1 MRSSRIAGPVA
12 VVLAFAVAALLALL
26 ALDVMR
32 SRQAL
37 ERGDARFGG
46 RAGTEGMWMADT
58 VLPAGASRALLDVS
72 DDIEFRAAV
81 QRFRLARPREAVTQF
96 SQVAVRSGAER
107 VLARAA
113 RREADRGRDSVFANL
128 RGVLAL
134 EESKLGVGSTPP
146 LRRAA
151 GHFRRAVELDPAND
165 DARYNL
171 ELALR
176 LLSGAAA
183 TSAGSG
189 QRAAT
194 PASGAGAASTGGG
207 Y

>member
-1 MRSSRIAGPVA
+1 MKASRVAGPLA
-12 VVLAFAVAALLALL
+12 VVLAFAVAVLLAVV
-26 ALDVMR
+26 ASDVMR
-32 SRQAL
+32 TQQAL
-37 ERGDARFGG
+37 QSGDARFGG
-46 RAGTEGMWMADT
+46 VAGTKGMWKADT
-58 VLPAGASRALLDVS
+58 VLPAGVSRALLDVE
-72 DDIEFRAAV
+72 DDLEFRAAV
-81 QRFRLARPREAVTQF
+81 QRFRFSQPRREVTQF
-96 SQVAVRSGAER
+96 SQLAVRSGAER
-107 VLARAA
+107 VLAQAA
-113 RREADRGRDSVFANL
+113 LDADSRRGSLLANL

-134 EESKLGVGSTPP
+134 EEARLGVGSTPP

-151 GHFRRAVELDPAND
+151 GQFRRALELDSSND

>member
-1 MRSSRIAGPVA
+1 MKTSRISGAVA

-26 ALDVMR
+26 AADVVR
-32 SRQAL
+32 SQRTL
-37 ERGDARFGG
+37 ERGDARF
-46 RAGTEGMWMADT
+46 AGAPGVKGMWEADT
-58 VLPAGASRALLDVS
+58 LLPDGVSRAVLDVE
-72 DDIEFRAAV
+72 DDIEFRTAV
-81 QRFRLARPREAVTQF
+81 QRFRLSRPREEVTHF
-96 SQVAVRSGAER
+96 SQLAVRSGAER
-107 VLARAA
+107 ALARAA
-113 RREADRGRDSVFANL
+113 QDADRPRGSVLANL

-134 EESKLGVGSTPP
+134 EEARLGSGSGPP

-151 GHFRRAVELDPAND
+151 SHFRRAVELDASND
-165 DARYNL
+165 DARFNL

-176 LLSGAAA
+176 LLSSTAS

-189 QRAAT
+189 ERAAT

>member
-1 MRSSRIAGPVA
+1 MGPRE
-12 VVLAFAVAALLALL
+12 
-26 ALDVMR
+26 R
-32 SRQAL
+32 SRNSPREESEQGERRSAG
-37 ERGDARFGG
+37 ERGWGSNTAK
-46 RAGTEGMWMADT
+46 
-58 VLPAGASRALLDVS
+58 PA
-72 DDIEFRAAV
+72 
-81 QRFRLARPREAVTQF
+81 T
-96 SQVAVRSGAER
+96 VRSGAER
-107 VLARAA
+107 VLAGAA
-113 RREADRGRDSVFANL
+113 RRETDPRRESVLANL

-134 EESKLGVGSTPP
+134 EEARLGVGSTPP
-146 LRRAA
+146 LRRAV
-151 GHFRRAVELDPAND
+151 GQFRRALELDSSND

-189 QRAAT
+189 QRAGT